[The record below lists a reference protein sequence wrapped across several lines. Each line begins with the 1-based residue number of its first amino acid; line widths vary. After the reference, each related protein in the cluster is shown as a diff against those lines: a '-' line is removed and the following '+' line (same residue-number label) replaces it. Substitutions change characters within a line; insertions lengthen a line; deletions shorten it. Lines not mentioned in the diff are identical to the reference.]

1 MVHPRALAAL
11 SVGAAAVAAVAANS
25 CWLAAAASSDLDT
38 GKTASVEAISIN
50 SENQP
55 KLLYCNDEQR
65 SYSNHENRS
74 SSHYCNQQQTSVNT
88 KGLSPKLD
96 QNLNLRAPLSR
107 LVLGDNSIDL
117 FARASRLEKSIDYLV
132 DDVWLNSGDA
142 RTREFP
148 FIGTG
153 PWKLLCATGAYLLLI
168 KHLLPKL
175 MNFKKSGFE
184 LAWPLRVYNLSMV
197 LANLFAFVHAARILS
212 WGTKCF
218 GCQLVDAND
227 KSEQTMELLHY
238 GWLFLI
244 SRLIEWL
251 DTIFFVLRKR
261 ERQITKLHVFHH
273 SFVPLLSWTY
283 LKYHPSY
290 TMAFFPFINS
300 FVHSIM
306 YSYYFLATFG
316 PKIQPYLWWKRYL
329 TSIQMTQFV
338 LILVQL
344 ATIPLSA
351 DERCNYPRGLVYF
364 AFAGAI
370 LFLWLFYA
378 YYIDTYTKKPK
389 QKLNDNH
396 KIKLDPKEKNNQ
408 RPRNVIE
415 NHVRAPRKTTNGREG
430 SSDAVNNLLENS
442 IETF

>member
-1 MVHPRALAAL
+1 MVRFRGPLVAL
-11 SVGAAAVAAVAANS
+11 SVGAAAAAAVVS
-25 CWLAAAASSDLDT
+25 DSYLFVSASQVGLDA
-38 GKTASVEAISIN
+38 GKTAPNLLHCNNEPQELPCLSYEPSPANSNSSEYCAQQSSAITKDLSTKFNQELN
-50 SENQP
+50 S
-55 KLLYCNDEQR
+55 
-65 SYSNHENRS
+65 
-74 SSHYCNQQQTSVNT
+74 
-88 KGLSPKLD
+88 
-96 QNLNLRAPLSR
+96 RAPLSR
-107 LVLGDNSIDL
+107 LVLGESSGDL

-132 DDVWLNSGDA
+132 DDVWHNSGDA

-148 FIGTG
+148 FIGAG
-153 PWKLLCATGAYLLLI
+153 PWKLLYATGVYLLLI

-175 MNFKKSGFE
+175 MHFKRNGFE
-184 LAWPLRVYNLSMV
+184 LAWPLRVYNLAMV
-197 LANLFAFVHAARILS
+197 LANLFAFVHGARILS

-218 GCQLVDAND
+218 GCQLVDPND

-238 GWLFLI
+238 GWLFLM

-316 PKIQPYLWWKRYL
+316 SKVQPYLWWKRYL

-338 LILVQL
+338 LILIQL
-344 ATIPLSA
+344 ATVPLSA
-351 DERCNYPRGLVYF
+351 DERCNYPRGFIYF
-364 AFAGAI
+364 AFAGAV

-378 YYIDTYTKKPK
+378 YYIDTYTKKPNRR
-389 QKLNDNH
+389 LNNNQH
-396 KIKLDPKEKNNQ
+396 NSKPEAKEKNNQ
-408 RPRNVIE
+408 RSTNVIE
-415 NHVRAPRKTTNGREG
+415 NQGRTLKEVKRGREG
-430 SSDAVNNLLENS
+430 YSKAVNDLLENS